1 HHTCNMSST
10 SFNFLPSIPQI
21 LSTVPPGEDPFS
33 FGLRMLDASV
43 YPTVDPGTF
52 SILIVMSFLHA
63 CTIILSVLVIILPF
77 LRPRG
82 RRKQFWIVKKF
93 TIGSRRSSDCLFV
106 FHKATDNYWMPNT
119 SLALAF
125 FQLLIG
131 CVCEVYTYLSY
142 MALKSPGFAN
152 KMSIGVWSLF
162 YHIMGGNKHLPATVL
177 RFPILRKAGSLY
189 TICIVIP
196 LLVTLFTLAWSVALG
211 FSYHKIQA
219 DVERVRNVLIQ
230 ASSER
235 KSGHRVNL
243 RQMLQIFEDAKTLIN
258 TTRTLIFRLKYN
270 SFLWAGIWTFT
281 AAMYT
286 SAVCPLITMFR
297 TCYKRMEEMKTTE
310 QPALS
315 SQKSPPRGSSSG
327 ERNHE
332 RVGAALRRSY
342 RFLMCHCAVMTIS
355 IMYNFCICLVVG
367 IHSEHVIVVSEWRA
381 LGAWLF
387 LVGGAFSAIA
397 MLSQTWRS
405 YIKFDFSQEVTD
417 EGKGMKDEPKTSN
430 KHRWNTLASGSSGN
444 PTISELGVTVE
455 EDKIESA
462 EDILVICIPRTIA
475 DNSKADC
482 NVEILRE

>member
-1 HHTCNMSST
+1 
-10 SFNFLPSIPQI
+10 
-21 LSTVPPGEDPFS
+21 
-33 FGLRMLDASV
+33 MLDASV

-93 TIGSRRSSDCLFV
+93 TIGST
-106 FHKATDNYWMPNT
+106 TDNYWMPNT

-152 KMSIGVWSLF
+152 KMSIGVWIQFIWLYNF
-162 YHIMGGNKHLPATVL
+162 YSYFITSWGAISTCLSSPQPATVL

-219 DVERVRNVLIQ
+219 DVER
-230 ASSER
+230 
-235 KSGHRVNL
+235 
-243 RQMLQIFEDAKTLIN
+243 MLQIFEDAKTLIN

>member
-1 HHTCNMSST
+1 MSST

-93 TIGSRRSSDCLFV
+93 TIGST
-106 FHKATDNYWMPNT
+106 TDNYWMPNT

-152 KMSIGVWSLF
+152 KMSIGVWIQFIWLYNF
-162 YHIMGGNKHLPATVL
+162 YSYFITSWGAISTCLSSPQPATVL

>member
-1 HHTCNMSST
+1 
-10 SFNFLPSIPQI
+10 
-21 LSTVPPGEDPFS
+21 
-33 FGLRMLDASV
+33 
-43 YPTVDPGTF
+43 
-52 SILIVMSFLHA
+52 
-63 CTIILSVLVIILPF
+63 
-77 LRPRG
+77 
-82 RRKQFWIVKKF
+82 
-93 TIGSRRSSDCLFV
+93 
-106 FHKATDNYWMPNT
+106 
-119 SLALAF
+119 
-125 FQLLIG
+125 
-131 CVCEVYTYLSY
+131 
-142 MALKSPGFAN
+142 
-152 KMSIGVWSLF
+152 
-162 YHIMGGNKHLPATVL
+162 
-177 RFPILRKAGSLY
+177 
-189 TICIVIP
+189 
-196 LLVTLFTLAWSVALG
+196 
-211 FSYHKIQA
+211 
-219 DVERVRNVLIQ
+219 
-230 ASSER
+230 
-235 KSGHRVNL
+235 
-243 RQMLQIFEDAKTLIN
+243 
-258 TTRTLIFRLKYN
+258 
-270 SFLWAGIWTFT
+270 
-281 AAMYT
+281 
-286 SAVCPLITMFR
+286 MFR

-310 QPALS
+310 QPAFS

-475 DNSKADC
+475 NNSKADC

>member
-1 HHTCNMSST
+1 MSST

-93 TIGSRRSSDCLFV
+93 TIGST
-106 FHKATDNYWMPNT
+106 TDNYWMPNT

-152 KMSIGVWSLF
+152 KMSIGVWIQFIWLYNF
-162 YHIMGGNKHLPATVL
+162 YSYFITSWGAISTCLSSPQPATVL

-310 QPALS
+310 QPAFS

-475 DNSKADC
+475 NNSKADC

>member
-1 HHTCNMSST
+1 MSST

-93 TIGSRRSSDCLFV
+93 TIGST
-106 FHKATDNYWMPNT
+106 TDNYWMPNT

-152 KMSIGVWSLF
+152 KMSIGVWIQFIWLYNF
-162 YHIMGGNKHLPATVL
+162 YSYFITSWGAISTCLSSPQPATVL

-235 KSGHRVNL
+235 KSGHHVNL
-243 RQMLQIFEDAKTLIN
+243 QQMLQIFEDAKTLIN

-281 AAMYT
+281 AAD
-286 SAVCPLITMFR
+286 VR
-297 TCYKRMEEMKTTE
+297 
-310 QPALS
+310 
-315 SQKSPPRGSSSG
+315 
-327 ERNHE
+327 
-332 RVGAALRRSY
+332 
-342 RFLMCHCAVMTIS
+342 
-355 IMYNFCICLVVG
+355 
-367 IHSEHVIVVSEWRA
+367 
-381 LGAWLF
+381 
-387 LVGGAFSAIA
+387 
-397 MLSQTWRS
+397 
-405 YIKFDFSQEVTD
+405 
-417 EGKGMKDEPKTSN
+417 
-430 KHRWNTLASGSSGN
+430 
-444 PTISELGVTVE
+444 
-455 EDKIESA
+455 
-462 EDILVICIPRTIA
+462 
-475 DNSKADC
+475 
-482 NVEILRE
+482 

>member
-1 HHTCNMSST
+1 MSST

-93 TIGSRRSSDCLFV
+93 TIGST
-106 FHKATDNYWMPNT
+106 TDNYWMPNT

-152 KMSIGVWSLF
+152 KMSIGVWIQFIWLYNF
-162 YHIMGGNKHLPATVL
+162 YSYFITSWGAISTCLSSPQPATVL

-235 KSGHRVNL
+235 KSGHHVNL
-243 RQMLQIFEDAKTLIN
+243 QQMLQIFEDAKTLIN

-310 QPALS
+310 QPAFS

-475 DNSKADC
+475 NNSKADC